1 MAPGDGSASH
11 LAATHWI
18 ALDDCDEENGTL
30 FVLPD
35 RQAAQPLLADSQE
48 AIESFQAGGTEYG
61 FDVRMDPAA
70 GEGAARY
77 VYNLRAGQVAFHRAL
92 TPHGSFAN
100 VSRRWR
106 RVLSKSSVAASLCIS
121 CRSLTKKV
129 SCTAFNY
136 ISAEAAALGP
146 MNYADFADGSPF
158 PKECERRTR
167 LPPARPRA
175 DFLSAQISW
184 CQGRTPTAAASGAA
198 RSRRG
203 PGTRGRLG

>member
-35 RQAAQPLLADSQE
+35 RQAAQPLLAGSQE
-48 AIESFQAGGTEYG
+48 AIESFDAGGTEYG

-106 RVLSKSSVAASLCIS
+106 RVLSKSSAAAAPL
-121 CRSLTKKV
+121 RLLPKPHQKELL
-129 SCTAFNY
+129 CTAFNY
-136 ISAEAAALGP
+136 ISAEAAELGP

-158 PKECERRTR
+158 PKECERRAR
-167 LPPARPRA
+167 LPPDPRSYSTSHDSSPVGPPLRRRSNLEA
-175 DFLSAQISW
+175 DS
-184 CQGRTPTAAASGAA
+184 
-198 RSRRG
+198 
-203 PGTRGRLG
+203 